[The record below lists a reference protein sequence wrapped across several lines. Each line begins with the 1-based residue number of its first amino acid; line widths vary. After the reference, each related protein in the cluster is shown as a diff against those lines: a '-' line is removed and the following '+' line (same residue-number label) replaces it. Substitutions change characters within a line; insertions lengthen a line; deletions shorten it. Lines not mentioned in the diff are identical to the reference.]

1 MPDPAPLSLL
11 DTFELIRQDLDF
23 VGGCVLTD
31 RPDLPLSPETSWT
44 MDFTRL
50 FGAIDDAIDQ
60 LVGAD
65 RRTGLGCA
73 GCSRHPPIRLIS
85 ERTRFV
91 PARPGK
97 TEPAVGLS

>member
-1 MPDPAPLSLL
+1 MSEPAPLSLL
-11 DTFELIRQDLDF
+11 DTLELIRRDLDF

-50 FGAIDDAIDQ
+50 IGAMDDAIDQ

-73 GCSRHPPIRLIS
+73 GCSSRPPIRPIS

-91 PARPGK
+91 PVLPGSP
-97 TEPAVGLS
+97 EPAGGPS